1 MQTSADRLT
10 GCRRLSRHSE
20 AKALL
25 NRLETSDEAEAQ
37 QRFFESPTEIIM
49 TRRRPSALLLSI
61 ALLSCNA
68 ASPSLAATGQVLPP
82 PTSLAESP
90 WNGDWVLS
98 QTRNTPQIKD
108 AAAAGY
114 RFHLQ
119 SDGQIRWEIPSLHE
133 VVEGRTDGR
142 PMKIRR
148 PNPTA
153 LTLAVTAE
161 GPWVLRYT
169 VSRNGQPEGEGR
181 MTLVDQ
187 GRAWVD
193 LSQPAGRP
201 DLAGVVVYVR
211 PAEAAK

>member
-1 MQTSADRLT
+1 MKTT
-10 GCRRLSRHSE
+10 
-20 AKALL
+20 
-25 NRLETSDEAEAQ
+25 
-37 QRFFESPTEIIM
+37 M
-49 TRRRPSALLLSI
+49 TQRRPSALLLSL
-61 ALLSCNA
+61 AVLSCNA
-68 ASPSLAATGQVLPP
+68 AAPSGVAAAQALPP
-82 PTSLAESP
+82 PPSLTESP

-98 QTRNTPQIKD
+98 QTRNTQQIKD
-108 AAAAGY
+108 AAAGGY

-119 SDGQIRWEIPSLHE
+119 PDGQIRWEIPSLHE
-133 VVEGRTDGR
+133 VVEGRTDGK
-142 PMKIRR
+142 PMTIRR

-161 GPWVLRYT
+161 GPWVLRYK

-201 DLAGVVVYVR
+201 DLAGAVVYVR
-211 PAEAAK
+211 PPEAAK